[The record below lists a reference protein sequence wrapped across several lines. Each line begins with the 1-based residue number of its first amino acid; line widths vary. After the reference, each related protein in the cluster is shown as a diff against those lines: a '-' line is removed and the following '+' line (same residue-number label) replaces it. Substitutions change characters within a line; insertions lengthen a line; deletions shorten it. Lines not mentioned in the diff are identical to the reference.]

1 MTILVVSDV
10 HLAAPTPAISEQFHA
25 FLATEARQA
34 TALYILGDLF
44 ELWIGDDDIAAT
56 DSHDPLWQTLHALRA
71 LSDAGTALYFMHG
84 NRDFLLGADFC
95 ALTGG
100 SMLIDPTVVEYAGR
114 RALLTHGDAL
124 CVDDIPYQR
133 LRALVRDPTWQ
144 HKFLSLPLATRA
156 ALARDARADSASHT
170 RTQNTMLMDV
180 NPAAV
185 AHVFREAQ
193 VDLLIH
199 GHTHRPG
206 VHTDVIDG
214 RTCTRIV
221 TGDWYSQGSVL
232 RWDTNGLVLETR
244 ARSSTLTP
252 LNWGNPNES
261 ERLRRD
267 A

>member
-10 HLAAPTPAISEQFHA
+10 HLAAPTPAISAQFHT
-25 FLATEARQA
+25 FLATEAQNA

-56 DSHDPLWQTLHALRA
+56 DPHDPLWQTLHSLRA
-71 LSDAGTALYFMHG
+71 LSDGGTELYFMHG
-84 NRDFLLGADFC
+84 NRDFLLGERFC
-95 ALTGG
+95 TLTGG
-100 SMLIDPTVVEYAGR
+100 SMLSDPTVVEYAGR

-124 CVDDIPYQR
+124 CVDDAPDQR
-133 LRALVRDPTWQ
+133 LRALVRDPQWQ
-144 HKFLSLPLATRA
+144 HSFLGLPLATRA

-170 RTQNTMLMDV
+170 RSQNTTLMDV
-180 NPAAV
+180 NAAAV

-206 VHTDVIDG
+206 IHTDVIDG

-221 TGDWYSQGSVL
+221 TGDWYHQGSIL
-232 RWDTNGLVLETR
+232 RWNAEGLFLETR
-244 ARSSTLTP
+244 ARSSTAS
-252 LNWGNPNES
+252 LNLDTPNES
-261 ERLRRD
+261 EMRHLD